1 MNGKSRHFTVN
12 GFNTHAQQQQQ
23 SQQQSQSDVRNIYN
37 NPYIPPSAPT
47 STPNQQ
53 QQQQTH
59 RLQQQQQQQ
68 LLYKSIA
75 SGVVGGVGNSGANQ
89 YDYPPTASTEL
100 QHQQQLQQQQL
111 QQHQQFQLQ
120 QQQQQQL
127 SNVLEAENSTFTS
140 HNKEGSGADLLT
152 NVSNTPL
159 CSENEADKSNL
170 QENLRFDSDNSVL
183 DSDYEDSTS
192 TNNGNSSNLDDDE
205 LLNEAPT
212 TSQRAYSRK
221 ESRTRRNLGKGYVN
235 NAKPLRS
242 NDDRSLEAG
251 NDARTPSQR
260 QSTASN
266 LDMFWIIE

>member
-1 MNGKSRHFTVN
+1 MARKTSNSVIEKILENFEDSNLSDLENSESEEILKDLFEAFDNNETFVMEELSRQGPYDISITNINGECNDELVLDENGSSSEAGIKDPNLERHTKGKSRHFTVN

-89 YDYPPTASTEL
+89 YDYPPTTSTEL

-111 QQHQQFQLQ
+111 QQHQQLQLQ
-120 QQQQQQL
+120 QQQQQL
-127 SNVLEAENSTFTS
+127 SSVLEAENSTFPS
-140 HNKEGSGADLLT
+140 HNK
-152 NVSNTPL
+152 V
-159 CSENEADKSNL
+159 
-170 QENLRFDSDNSVL
+170 
-183 DSDYEDSTS
+183 
-192 TNNGNSSNLDDDE
+192 
-205 LLNEAPT
+205 
-212 TSQRAYSRK
+212 
-221 ESRTRRNLGKGYVN
+221 
-235 NAKPLRS
+235 
-242 NDDRSLEAG
+242 
-251 NDARTPSQR
+251 
-260 QSTASN
+260 
-266 LDMFWIIE
+266 